1 MGWYHTVCQN
11 IKKNCMRNWNS
22 VTCAW
27 VLVSFTFF
35 VHLYRMVQLQ
45 ELSSEQAQEHFFSL
59 TRSLL
64 SQQTHIYAYLCNKN
78 WTATCCAKMCLNI
91 RSKNRHM
98 SSPQAVI
105 QNVHIKLKSNS
116 QTQRSACIQY
126 REHLHCMLPG
136 HAEISSSQVIVTDT
150 VSSSWLHLSKNR
162 SHFFQHEV

>member
-1 MGWYHTVCQN
+1 
-11 IKKNCMRNWNS
+11 
-22 VTCAW
+22 
-27 VLVSFTFF
+27 
-35 VHLYRMVQLQ
+35 
-45 ELSSEQAQEHFFSL
+45 
-59 TRSLL
+59 
-64 SQQTHIYAYLCNKN
+64 
-78 WTATCCAKMCLNI
+78 MCLNI

-136 HAEISSSQVIVTDT
+136 HAEISSSQGIVTDR

-162 SHFFQHEV
+162 CHFFYSMKYKFLFIYIYKHMCISVYTKNHIDRLTYVYIPKTNNKNMLSNIQHRLSTFTHIGVKRFR